1 MVTNVVMESTE
12 NRSLTLGSENLVV
25 RQRTSDSYFSFKD
38 TRRAIFLFSENRYIV
53 DDYFKLKSSKE
64 FIEALRVKKNCE
76 PKKRGRKGVSEGWIH
91 PLLFIDILLWANPSF
106 KVEVYDWLYDHL
118 IQSRIDSSDSFR
130 LMAGALYETT
140 ARKDKYSKLIAN
152 TSFRIKQLIGVDEWN
167 KASEEQLKKRD
178 EINKFIADLAVTL
191 QNADEAVRL
200 SFVNFERKWLQ

>member
-1 MVTNVVMESTE
+1 MVTNAVMESTE
-12 NRSLTLGSENLVV
+12 NRSLTLGSENLVI

-53 DDYFKLKSSKE
+53 DDYFKLKSSRE

-76 PKKRGRKGVSEGWIH
+76 PKKRGKKGVSEGWLH

-118 IQSRIDSSDSFR
+118 IQFRIDSSDSFR
-130 LMAGALYETT
+130 LMAGALYETA
-140 ARKDKYSKLIAN
+140 ARKDKYSKLIA
-152 TSFRIKQLIGVDEWN
+152 SVSYRIKQIIGVDEWN